1 MTKKL
6 FTFFTLF
13 CLSIFASAQSIEDKL
28 VDRLVEYTSI
38 YTQSEYD
45 VDEVPSTEQ
54 QRVLATILAEELIRL
69 GVSEEDIDIDEHSIL
84 TATIKGNVE
93 NAPTV
98 FISAHLDTSPDLD
111 LQGKAPIPVV
121 HDYEGGDLKIND
133 ELTLTQEKNEF
144 LKDAVGGKVITS
156 DGTTLLGGDDKAG
169 MAVVMTLAETFLQ
182 DPNIP
187 HGDIRIIFTPD
198 EEVGNSTKYLTK
210 EKINADFGLVLDSH
224 GFGRIVVENFNATD
238 FTYTVTTPP
247 AGHPGYSSNVPALNI
262 ANDFVARFPEEL
274 AAFNSSGKQGYIG
287 YHKVQKISDTEYKVY
302 GRLRS
307 FELNEM
313 SKYKNKLKQWAT
325 KTAEKYGMGYT
336 EIYNGNT
343 IKDGGTAAPVAVL
356 NIRDSYFNSK
366 EVLKNYP
373 TNYNLLV
380 KAYETAGVEMRAE
393 SGRGGSDAGDITYL
407 GIPTYNMFA
416 GSHNEHSQ
424 DEWVSSKQMLASY
437 NVALNYLTLMGGKD
451 REQMLE
457 EGHFNSE
464 PITPIKALDFL
475 IKSISRKIANQYGNS
490 LSNQ

>member
-13 CLSIFASAQSIEDKL
+13 CLSVFASAQSIEDKL
-28 VDRLVEYTSI
+28 VDRLVEYASI

-45 VDEVPSTEQ
+45 VDAVPSTEE

-69 GVSEEDIDIDEHSIL
+69 GISEDDVDIDEHSIL
-84 TATIKGNVE
+84 TATIKGNIK

-121 HDYEGGDLKIND
+121 HDYYGGNLKIND
-133 ELTLTQEKNEF
+133 NLTLTQEKNEF

-182 DPNIP
+182 NPNIP
-187 HGDIRIIFTPD
+187 HGDIRVIFTPD
-198 EEVGNSTKYLTK
+198 EEIGNSTKYLTK

-238 FTYTVTTPP
+238 FTYTVKTPP

-262 ANDFVARFPEEL
+262 ANDFVARFPEDL
-274 AAFNSSGKQGYIG
+274 AAFNSSGKDGYIG
-287 YHKVQKISDTEYKVY
+287 YHKVQKQNDNEYIVY

-307 FELNEM
+307 FELKEM
-313 SKYKNKLKQWAT
+313 QKYKNKLEKWASQ
-325 KTAEKYGMGYT
+325 TARKYHMDFT
-336 EIYNGNT
+336 DIKNGDTVTN
-343 IKDGGTAAPVAVL
+343 GGNGAALAVL
-356 NIRDSYFNSK
+356 NMKDSYFNSK

-373 TNYNLLV
+373 TNYKLIV
-380 KAYETAGVEMRAE
+380 KAYENAGVQMRAE

-437 NVALNYLTLMGGKD
+437 NVALNYLKLMGVQD
-451 REQMLE
+451 RDEMLS
-457 EGHFNSE
+457 EGN
-464 PITPIKALDFL
+464 PDYVPQTPQLNQEMLDKTSQKIIK
-475 IKSISRKIANQYGNS
+475 KYGNS
-490 LSNQ
+490 LSN

>member
-1 MTKKL
+1 MTKKF

-28 VDRLVEYTSI
+28 VDRLVEYASI

-45 VDEVPSTEQ
+45 VDAVPSTEE

-69 GVSEEDIDIDEHSIL
+69 GISEDDVDIDEHSIL
-84 TATIKGNVE
+84 TATIKGNVK

-121 HDYEGGDLKIND
+121 HDYYGGNLKIND
-133 ELTLTQEKNEF
+133 NLILTQEKNEF

-182 DPNIP
+182 NPNIP
-187 HGDIRIIFTPD
+187 HGDIRVIFTPD
-198 EEVGNSTKYLTK
+198 EEIGNSTKYLTK

-238 FTYTVTTPP
+238 FTYTVKTPP

-262 ANDFVARFPEEL
+262 ANDFVARFPEDL
-274 AAFNSSGKQGYIG
+274 AAFNSSGKEGYIG
-287 YHKVQKISDTEYKVY
+287 YHKVQKQNDNEYIVY

-307 FELNEM
+307 FELKEM
-313 SKYKNKLKQWAT
+313 QKYKNKLEKWASQ
-325 KTAEKYGMGYT
+325 TARKYRMGFT
-336 EIYNGNT
+336 DIKNGDTVTN
-343 IKDGGTAAPVAVL
+343 GGNGAALAVL
-356 NIRDSYFNSK
+356 NMKDSYFNSK

-373 TNYNLLV
+373 TNYKLIV
-380 KAYETAGVEMRAE
+380 KAYENAGVQMRAE

-437 NVALNYLTLMGGKD
+437 NVALNYLKLMGVQD
-451 REQMLE
+451 RDEMLS
-457 EGHFNSE
+457 EGN
-464 PITPIKALDFL
+464 PDYVPQTPQLNQEMLDKTSQKIIK
-475 IKSISRKIANQYGNS
+475 KYGNS
-490 LSNQ
+490 FSN